1 MEAFLEPQ
9 VELYQENTTILERRR
24 SRRLRLPA
32 HLPVHIGRRN
42 GILVDLSIRGARV
55 QHSGS
60 LELGTEIRLS
70 FVHDQTRFSAT
81 ARVLASRV
89 VGFGTVDGCGT
100 SYESRISFGDLPEDM
115 LEVVWDLL
123 GDGRNAVYGT

>member
-1 MEAFLEPQ
+1 
-9 VELYQENTTILERRR
+9 VR
-24 SRRLRLPA
+24 
-32 HLPVHIGRRN
+32 IGRRD
-42 GILVDLSIRGARV
+42 GLLVDLSTRGARV

-70 FVHDQTRFSAT
+70 FVHGQARFSAI

-89 VGFGTVDGCGT
+89 IGFGTVAGSGT

-115 LEVVWDLL
+115 LDVVKGLL
-123 GDGRNAVYGT
+123 TL